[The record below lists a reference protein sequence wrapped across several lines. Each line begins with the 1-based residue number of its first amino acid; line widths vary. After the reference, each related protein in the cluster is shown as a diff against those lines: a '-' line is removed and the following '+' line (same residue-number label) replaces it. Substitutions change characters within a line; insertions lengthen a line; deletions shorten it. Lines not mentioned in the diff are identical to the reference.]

1 MELEQFVSHFPSHIS
16 IRLLE
21 SLLVRAINTMC
32 PRVFPSLFPPFSISR
47 PSPLLL
53 FLRETKGSSN
63 EISDPFFNERCALTR
78 VSRIKAARICTLFFR
93 NLFLVFH
100 FSLFETLCD
109 PASRDVYWMQESR
122 ILPSTFTAQVL
133 AYSVL
138 AWISTAYLFVN
149 RAASVLFIE
158 LYSCHS

>member
-21 SLLVRAINTMC
+21 SLLVRAINTTC
-32 PRVFPSLFPPFSISR
+32 PRVFPSLFPPFSISL
-47 PSPLLL
+47 PSPP
-53 FLRETKGSSN
+53 FSSWNEREL
-63 EISDPFFNERCALTR
+63 SDPFFNERCALT
-78 VSRIKAARICTLFFR
+78 RIKAARICTLFFR

-100 FSLFETLCD
+100 FSVFETLCD

-149 RAASVLFIE
+149 RAASVLFIG

>member
-21 SLLVRAINTMC
+21 SLLVRAINTTC

-53 FLRETKGSSN
+53 FLRETKGSS
-63 EISDPFFNERCALTR
+63 DPFFNERCALT
-78 VSRIKAARICTLFFR
+78 RIKAARICTLFFR

-149 RAASVLFIE
+149 RVASVLFIE